1 MRLSRKARREHEL
14 QTVEKELQKAARRK
28 PTSEHRQR
36 KRRKAA
42 KRAFKHLADTLTN
55 TDFSGAISRAAN
67 ALTDAV
73 ASIMRAMGSA
83 CDGAGT
89 VFRNAADN
97 MQPLEVRGTALSWE
111 VKGVVCD
118 YGVYENNALDG
129 SSELKLITNSRR
141 AAEKIVEIMQQDQL
155 EHFRLNYPERI
166 QKRRGVADGL
176 AAAAVFCDEG
186 VFNNA

>member
-1 MRLSRKARREHEL
+1 MNYRQWKKNYKKRHGVNPPASIDKRK
-14 QTVEKELQKAARRK
+14 QK
-28 PTSEHRQR
+28 
-36 KRRKAA
+36 KAA
-42 KRAFKHLADTLTN
+42 KRAFKHLADAITYADL
-55 TDFSGAISRAAN
+55 SGAISRAAN

-83 CDGAGT
+83 CDVAGT
-89 VFRNAADN
+89 ALRGAADG
-97 MQPLEVRGTALSWE
+97 MQPLEIRGAALSWE

-155 EHFRLNYPERI
+155 EHYRLNYPDKVTKKNDI
-166 QKRRGVADGL
+166 ADAL
-176 AAAAVFCDEG
+176 TVAAAAYLEREG
-186 VFNNA
+186 AKA

>member
-1 MRLSRKARREHEL
+1 MNYRQWKKNYKKLHG
-14 QTVEKELQKAARRK
+14 VNP
-28 PTSEHRQR
+28 PTSIDKR
-36 KRRKAA
+36 KQRKAA
-42 KRAFKHLADTLTN
+42 KRAFKHLADTLTY

-97 MQPLEVRGTALSWE
+97 MQPLEVRGTALNWE

-176 AAAAVFCDEG
+176 AAAVVFCDEG

>member
-1 MRLSRKARREHEL
+1 MKYRQWKKNFKKRHGVNPPASIDKRK
-14 QTVEKELQKAARRK
+14 Q
-28 PTSEHRQR
+28 
-36 KRRKAA
+36 RKAA
-42 KRAFKHLADTLTN
+42 KRALKHLADTITY
-55 TDFSGAISRAAN
+55 TDISGAISRAAN

-89 VFRNAADN
+89 VFRNVADN

-118 YGVYENNALDG
+118 YGVYENNVLDG

-155 EHFRLNYPERI
+155 EHFRLNYPEWTT
-166 QKRRGVADGL
+166 KRNDAADVL
-176 AAAAVFCDEG
+176 TVAAAAFLEREG
-186 VFNNA
+186 IRA

>member
-1 MRLSRKARREHEL
+1 MKYRQWKKNYKKRHGVNPPASIDKRKQR
-14 QTVEKELQKAARRK
+14 KAARR
-28 PTSEHRQR
+28 
-36 KRRKAA
+36 AI
-42 KRAFKHLADTLTN
+42 KHLADTITY

-89 VFRNAADN
+89 VFKNVADGI
-97 MQPLEVRGTALSWE
+97 QPLEIKGNVLSWE
-111 VKGVVCD
+111 VKPVVCD

-141 AAEKIVEIMQQDQL
+141 AAEKIAEIMQQDHL
-155 EHFRLNYPERI
+155 EHMRLNYPERI
-166 QKRRGVADGL
+166 QKRQGVADGL
-176 AAAAVFCDEG
+176 TAALTFCDEG
-186 VFNNA
+186 AFTDA